1 MNDKIK
7 PKNRPLS
14 HNPLLNFAHDEN
26 FLYSNPKFMNEEL
39 WKRKYNLRKLHQKW
53 KRKVKTNFL
62 NIDLKFGRSKNKN
75 DKLNQIIYK
84 ENFFLKPYKVEQLI
98 PLSPTMKNKSIIALI
113 DNEKCSDKYNDKVS
127 YYLTNKNPWN
137 NRTLIEKKDY
147 KDSSFKR
154 INRTKNELLIRK
166 NLKNTNETKNII
178 VKCNYYNT
186 KYIQKIKSLKELI
199 NKYEQEM
206 IQLISKKYEKEIKL
220 KRYSKNAF
228 KNFLVFKEMIIK
240 YQKLYKNLKLNKN
253 QLLRKCNSEIN
264 LLENKKI
271 NILEND
277 NIYEQLFI
285 IINYLKNHKENLDI
299 QKDKESFIK
308 NYFDVIEKD
317 EYLRDKHPPYQKY
330 ILNFGKIDNNNNN
343 DKKQKEENNHSPNLL
358 NIRKRNASCS
368 NLINNKYVKKNYIK
382 YNISFY
388 HPGTY
393 YLFNKD
399 ENEYH
404 AWSCC
409 MNEDKTSKGCCK
421 KIEKVPTF
429 NYDIIM

>member
-84 ENFFLKPYKVEQLI
+84 EKVFLKPYIVEQLI
-98 PLSPTMKNKSIIALI
+98 PLSPSTKNKQIFALI
-113 DNEKCSDKYNDKVS
+113 DNEKCSDKYNDKIS

-137 NRTLIEKKDY
+137 NRTSIEKKDY

-186 KYIQKIKSLKELI
+186 KYIQKIKALKELI

-220 KRYSKNAF
+220 KRYSKNTF
-228 KNFLVFKEMIIK
+228 KNCLVFKEMIIK
-240 YQKLYKNLKLNKN
+240 YQKLYKNLMLNKN
-253 QLLRKCNSEIN
+253 KLLRKCNSEIN
-264 LLENKKI
+264 LLENK
-271 NILEND
+271 NNFLENN

-285 IINYLKNHKENLDI
+285 IINYLKNHKEILDI

-330 ILNFGKIDNNNNN
+330 I
-343 DKKQKEENNHSPNLL
+343 
-358 NIRKRNASCS
+358 
-368 NLINNKYVKKNYIK
+368 
-382 YNISFY
+382 
-388 HPGTY
+388 
-393 YLFNKD
+393 
-399 ENEYH
+399 
-404 AWSCC
+404 W
-409 MNEDKTSKGCCK
+409 
-421 KIEKVPTF
+421 
-429 NYDIIM
+429 